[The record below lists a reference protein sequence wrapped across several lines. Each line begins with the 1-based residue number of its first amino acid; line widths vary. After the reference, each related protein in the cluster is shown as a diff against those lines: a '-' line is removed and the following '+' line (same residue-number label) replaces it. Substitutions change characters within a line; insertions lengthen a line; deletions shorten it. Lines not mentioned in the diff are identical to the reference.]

1 MYTLKA
7 SRRDSLPPQV
17 VNVETM
23 VGMNLA
29 NCARQEGRRGGAGLS
44 AHVRGRNRGAR
55 AHSYLIG
62 VHTRRCWERP
72 SQALG
77 RGKEE
82 EDGNDSEGR
91 RRVVAFAHA

>member
-1 MYTLKA
+1 MRAKKA
-7 SRRDSLPPQV
+7 GGEERDCQH
-17 VNVETM
+17 T
-23 VGMNLA
+23 
-29 NCARQEGRRGGAGLS
+29 
-44 AHVRGRNRGAR
+44 VRGRNRGAR
-55 AHSYLIG
+55 AHPYLIG